1 MSEEDS
7 RAPGVPSRQN
17 SASFLRTGA
26 NSPASPDN
34 PIRQEAGHRELR
46 EIRWG
51 DAVMSKSVTVAQ
63 AQIRLLLELVRLV
76 RAGLQGVLAD
86 LPPSPEEQ
94 DREVDLEG
102 ETDVASEVRRVVQ
115 CVLADD
121 IEPALADLLAVA
133 EYVA

>member
-1 MSEEDS
+1 MSE
-7 RAPGVPSRQN
+7 G
-17 SASFLRTGA
+17 
-26 NSPASPDN
+26 
-34 PIRQEAGHRELR
+34 
-46 EIRWG
+46 
-51 DAVMSKSVTVAQ
+51 VTVAQ

-94 DREVDLEG
+94 DREVDLGG
-102 ETDVASEVRRVVQ
+102 ETDVTSEVRRVVQ

-133 EYVA
+133 EYRARD

>member
-1 MSEEDS
+1 
-7 RAPGVPSRQN
+7 
-17 SASFLRTGA
+17 
-26 NSPASPDN
+26 
-34 PIRQEAGHRELR
+34 
-46 EIRWG
+46 
-51 DAVMSKSVTVAQ
+51 MSKSVTVAQ